1 LLLLPFSIFLGISLI
16 LKLYASYCI
25 MNLRYTAT
33 AKTP

>member
-1 LLLLPFSIFLGISLI
+1 MLVG
-16 LKLYASYCI
+16 YCI

>member
-1 LLLLPFSIFLGISLI
+1 
-16 LKLYASYCI
+16 